1 MNNMRT
7 NFMYIGEMESSLE
20 DDDLI
25 NHIALRFM
33 ISELGKSI
41 MVKVKKKCMMSS
53 LKNSIKFMFTL
64 RMCLGT
70 WPCEW
75 YISNDIRMQHSW
87 SYVPCDDEA

>member
-7 NFMYIGEMESSLE
+7 NFMDIGEMVSSLE

-41 MVKVKKKCMMSS
+41 MVKVKKMYDEF
-53 LKNSIKFMFTL
+53 IKKLNKIHVHIKDVLRDMTL
-64 RMCLGT
+64 
-70 WPCEW
+70 
-75 YISNDIRMQHSW
+75 
-87 SYVPCDDEA
+87 